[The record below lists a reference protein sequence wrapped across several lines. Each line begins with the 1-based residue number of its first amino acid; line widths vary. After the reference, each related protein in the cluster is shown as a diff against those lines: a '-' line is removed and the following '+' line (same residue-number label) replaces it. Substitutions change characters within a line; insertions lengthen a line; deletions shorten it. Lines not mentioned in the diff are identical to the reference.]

1 MLSRCEREAA
11 PNPRVDES
19 TLSTTAGSTVQ
30 HQDAALVHAAA
41 SGDRTAQTAIWKRYL
56 PLVRSRM
63 SRSLGGQDVDDH
75 VQEVFLRLFKY
86 LPDLRDPTALRSFLI
101 GIALRVAGTELRRR
115 RCRYWLQLTASG
127 DLPEPHHAVD
137 DNADEPR
144 EAVARLSAILENFT
158 PESYR
163 VIELRYVEGKEL
175 TEVAEAIDVSLA
187 TAKRHLARASA
198 RLHAIVQRE
207 PTLAGYLRAGP
218 PRGSRGGR
226 AYFAHA

>member
-1 MLSRCEREAA
+1 M
-11 PNPRVDES
+11 DEPTCNTTGAS
-19 TLSTTAGSTVQ
+19 TAQ
-30 HQDAALVHAAA
+30 HQDAALVHAA
-41 SGDRTAQTAIWKRYL
+41 SKGDRSAQTAIWKRYL

-86 LPDLRDPTALRSFLI
+86 LPDLRDPSALRSFLI

-115 RCRYWLQLTASG
+115 RCRYWLQLTTSG
-127 DLPEPHHAVD
+127 ELPEPASNTDVD
-137 DNADEPR
+137 ADEPR
-144 EAVARLSAILENFT
+144 EAVARLSAILEKFT

-207 PTLAGYLRAGP
+207 PVLAGYLRATP
-218 PRGSRGGR
+218 PHGSNGR
-226 AYFAHA
+226 ALFAVA

>member
-1 MLSRCEREAA
+1 M
-11 PNPRVDES
+11 DEP
-19 TLSTTAGSTVQ
+19 TFHTTGETTAQ
-30 HQDAALVHAAA
+30 HQDAALVHAA
-41 SGDRTAQTAIWKRYL
+41 SRGDRTAQTAIWKRYV

-86 LPDLRDPTALRSFLI
+86 LPDLRDPSALRSFLI
-101 GIALRVAGTELRRR
+101 GIALRVAGSELRRR

-127 DLPEPHHAVD
+127 DLPEPGHATD
-137 DNADEPR
+137 ANADEPR

-207 PTLAGYLRAGP
+207 PTLAGYLRTAAP
-218 PRGSRGGR
+218 HGSHGGR
-226 AYFAHA
+226 AFVAHA

>member
-1 MLSRCEREAA
+1 M
-11 PNPRVDES
+11 
-19 TLSTTAGSTVQ
+19 
-30 HQDAALVHAAA
+30 HAA
-41 SGDRTAQTAIWKRYL
+41 SKGDRGAQTAIWKRYL

-86 LPDLRDPTALRSFLI
+86 LPDLRDPSALRSFLI

-127 DLPEPHHAVD
+127 DLPEPNHSAD
-137 DNADEPR
+137 ESLDEPR

-207 PTLAGYLRAGP
+207 PSLAGYLRAASP
-218 PRGSRGGR
+218 HGSHGDRTF
-226 AYFAHA
+226 FAHA

>member
-1 MLSRCEREAA
+1 
-11 PNPRVDES
+11 VDES

-218 PRGSRGGR
+218 PRGSHGGR

>member
-1 MLSRCEREAA
+1 M
-11 PNPRVDES
+11 DEP
-19 TLSTTAGSTVQ
+19 TFQTTGETTAQ
-30 HQDAALVHAAA
+30 HQDVALVHAA
-41 SGDRTAQTAIWKRYL
+41 SRGDRTAQTAIWKRYL

-86 LPDLRDPTALRSFLI
+86 LPDLRDPSALRSFLI
-101 GIALRVAGTELRRR
+101 GIALRVAGSELRRR

-127 DLPEPHHAVD
+127 DLPEPSHAAD
-137 DNADEPR
+137 TNADEPR

-207 PTLAGYLRAGP
+207 PTLAGYLRTAP
-218 PRGSRGGR
+218 PHGSHGGR
-226 AYFAHA
+226 AFFAHA